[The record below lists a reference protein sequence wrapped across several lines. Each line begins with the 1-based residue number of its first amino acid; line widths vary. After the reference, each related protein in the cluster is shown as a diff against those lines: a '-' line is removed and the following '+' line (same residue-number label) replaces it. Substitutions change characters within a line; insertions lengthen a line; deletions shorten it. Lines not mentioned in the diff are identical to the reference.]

1 MKDPTLERSHT
12 SVKAVT
18 SGLVIKEIYIDMKD
32 PTLER
37 SHTSAKLVTSG
48 LLRREHYKGMKNC
61 TLHSSHI
68 LQITMKHLLAGF
80 ARRN

>member
-1 MKDPTLERSHT
+1 
-12 SVKAVT
+12 
-18 SGLVIKEIYIDMKD
+18 MKD

-37 SHTSAKLVTSG
+37 SHTSAELVTSG
-48 LLRREHYKGMKNC
+48 LCRREHYKDMKNC
-61 TLHSSHI
+61 TLDSSHI